1 MHNLKRLLL
10 VTVTVFAALPACA
23 QSTRILVPIVATGV
37 SGAFDSRWTSE
48 ASVFNNSA
56 SFVLMVFPHHCD
68 TECVAGVVFGPA
80 ESGDLLVTSGSAVP
94 AAFIYVP
101 NESVDS
107 IELGLRVRDVSR
119 QSDSWGTEVPVIR
132 ESRAFQRPFDLLNVP
147 LPSRFRQTLRIYD
160 FEDRSGSSVRVQF
173 YDMVT
178 GHLLKDF
185 QLALL
190 APRSV
195 DTFTPA
201 YVQLD
206 QFGQAPE
213 FAGIDR
219 IRVRI
224 SPTNATQR
232 LWAMV
237 SVTNNVTQELTMIT
251 PQ

>member
-1 MHNLKRLLL
+1 MRTLKTFLL
-10 VTVTVFAALPACA
+10 VIATLLAALPAWA
-23 QSTRILVPIVATGV
+23 QSTRVLVPIVATGA
-37 SGAFDSRWTSE
+37 SGAFDSLWTSE
-48 ASVFNNSA
+48 VVAFNSSA
-56 SFVLMVFPHHCD
+56 DPVSILYPHSCVGTCGVPGTVLHAF
-68 TECVAGVVFGPA
+68 EA
-80 ESGDLLVTSGSAVP
+80 GDLAILTGSAVP

-101 NESVDS
+101 NESVDA
-107 IELGLRVRDVSR
+107 IEFGLRVRDVSR
-119 QSDSWGTEVPVIR
+119 QTDSWGTEVPVVR

-147 LPSRFRQTLRIYD
+147 LPSRFRQTLRVYD
-160 FEDRSGSSVRVQF
+160 FEDKSGSGVSVQF

-178 GHLLKDF
+178 GRLLKDF
-185 QLALL
+185 QLAML
-190 APRSV
+190 PRSN

-206 QFGQAPE
+206 QFGQAAE
-213 FAGIDR
+213 LAGIDR

-251 PQ
+251 P

>member
-1 MHNLKRLLL
+1 MLKTFLLITA
-10 VTVTVFAALPACA
+10 TVLSALPAWA
-23 QSTRILVPIVATGV
+23 QSTRVLVPIVATGA

-48 ASVFNNSA
+48 VVAFNASTDPVMILYPHTCVGTCGVPGAVLHA
-56 SFVLMVFPHHCD
+56 S
-68 TECVAGVVFGPA
+68 EG
-80 ESGDLLVTSGSAVP
+80 SDLAILTGSAVP

-101 NESVDS
+101 DGSVGA
-107 IELGLRVRDVSR
+107 IEFGLRVRDVSR
-119 QSDSWGTEVPVIR
+119 QTDSWGTEVPVVR
-132 ESRAFQRPFDLLNVP
+132 ESRAFQGSFDLLNVP

-160 FEDRSGSSVRVQF
+160 FDDRAGSGVRVQF
-173 YDMVT
+173 FDMVT
-178 GHLLKDF
+178 GRLLKDF
-185 QLALL
+185 QLAML
-190 APRSV
+190 ALSNDV
-195 DTFTPA
+195 FTPA

-213 FAGIDR
+213 LAGLDR